1 MLQFF
6 SALLIIL
13 DFRILII
20 LITQNFRSV
29 KIFCLK
35 NKSSNLLYCNYFYH
49 IEVWVNANN
58 NQKFLRH
65 RRCKEVFY
73 ITNSPRETGARLNG
87 LCMLFTSTWLLWMTY
102 VPTFIIALLQI
113 VRDTRQ
119 TNVSLIRIIFN
130 MQIGLDQWVTVNYVL
145 RKSNEEIK

>member
-1 MLQFF
+1 
-6 SALLIIL
+6 LLIIL

-20 LITQNFRSV
+20 LIIQNFRSV

-35 NKSSNLLYCNYFYH
+35 NKSSNLLHCNYFYH
-49 IEVWVNANN
+49 IEVWVNMQIIIKNSFVTGDVRKCSTLQILRENN
-58 NQKFLRH
+58 
-65 RRCKEVFY
+65 
-73 ITNSPRETGARLNG
+73 ETGARLNG